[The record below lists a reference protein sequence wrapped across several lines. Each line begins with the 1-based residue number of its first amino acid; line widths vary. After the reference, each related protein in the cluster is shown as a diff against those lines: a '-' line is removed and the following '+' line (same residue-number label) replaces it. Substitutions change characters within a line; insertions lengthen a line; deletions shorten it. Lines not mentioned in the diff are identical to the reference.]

1 MQTSKFK
8 LAVVSP
14 LVVLALAIVVAGCA
28 WVPWIGDLP
37 RSTPGPFGTPGVQM
51 ISRDEAIAIARK
63 NADQMSAEGVLQAEI
78 GTWASLRD
86 DGKFGEVPPVPSS
99 DLVWRVTLGYDHGP
113 LDAAGEV
120 LILDATD
127 GRLVWHSFWIA

>member
-1 MQTSKFK
+1 
-8 LAVVSP
+8 L
-14 LVVLALAIVVAGCA
+14 
-28 WVPWIGDLP
+28 VPWIGEVP
-37 RSTPGPFGTPGVQM
+37 RSTPGPFGTPGVQT
-51 ISRDEAIAIARK
+51 ITREQAIANART
-63 NADQMSAEGVLQAEI
+63 NADQMSDEGVLEAEL

-86 DGKFGEVPPVPSS
+86 DGDFGDVPPLPEAS
-99 DLVWRVTLGYDHGP
+99 DLVWRITLGYNDGP

>member
-1 MQTSKFK
+1 MSDED
-8 LAVVSP
+8 
-14 LVVLALAIVVAGCA
+14 VL
-28 WVPWIGDLP
+28 
-37 RSTPGPFGTPGVQM
+37 
-51 ISRDEAIAIARK
+51 E
-63 NADQMSAEGVLQAEI
+63 AEI

-86 DGKFGEVPPVPSS
+86 DGDFGNVPPVPAAS
-99 DLVWRVTLGYDHGP
+99 DLVWRVTLGYDDGP